1 MSSSL
6 RPPHRLAARRTVL
19 LLALCGGLALTA
31 CKSDDAASP
40 ITGEMGK
47 VRGPCYPNLTCNA
60 GLSCLSEVCVRLNDG
75 GFDSSREAGEGG
87 VDEASVRDAGGPD
100 ATPCISGCATTVAG
114 SGVAGF
120 AEGQAL
126 TAQLNGPTGLAFD
139 DKGRLLIA
147 DRDNHRVRVLEKD
160 GTLATL
166 AGSGTPGFA
175 NGPALAA
182 QLQSPS
188 GLAFGAGKLYI
199 ADSGNNRIRV
209 LVSGELKTYAS
220 SGEVGGGAGYN
231 DLQKATFNSPRGVTR
246 DGWGTVFVG
255 DTGNGSLREVSALG
269 AIVVSKGRRGIWG
282 VAVDSLGS
290 VYFAASEDHRIYRYA
305 AANTTLFAGA
315 DTRGYLDG
323 RVAAARFNAPR
334 GIYVF
339 DSGEVLVADTN
350 NHRIRRIVGDQ
361 VSTIAGEGPGY
372 ADGPLADVRFNGPS
386 DVIVGPNGDIYVAD
400 TNNHRIRVVR
410 P

>member
-1 MSSSL
+1 ML
-6 RPPHRLAARRTVL
+6 GATLVVL
-19 LLALCGGLALTA
+19 LTLHASAG

-60 GLSCLSEVCVRLNDG
+60 GLACLSEVCVRLTDG
-75 GFDSSREAGEGG
+75 GFDSPREAGEGG
-87 VDEASVRDAGGPD
+87 VDEASVQDAGGPD

-114 SGVAGF
+114 NGVAGF

-126 TAQLNGPTGLAFD
+126 AAQLNSPTGLAFD
-139 DKGRLLIA
+139 NTGRLLIA

-182 QLQSPS
+182 QLQAPS
-188 GLAFGAGKLYI
+188 GLTFGAGALYI
-199 ADSGNNRIRV
+199 ADAGNHRIRI
-209 LVSGELKTYAS
+209 LVGGELKTFAG
-220 SGEVGGGAGYN
+220 SGEVGTSAGYN
-231 DLQKATFNSPRGVTR
+231 DLQKATFNSPRTVTR

-255 DTGNGSLREVSALG
+255 DTGSSYLRELSPLG
-269 AIVVSKGRRGIWG
+269 ANIVPGARPGIWG
-282 VAVDSLGS
+282 VAVDSGGT
-290 VYFAASEDHRIYRYA
+290 VFFAASEDHRIYRYA
-305 AANTTLFAGA
+305 AGDVTIFAGA
-315 DTRGYLDG
+315 DTPGYLDG
-323 RVAAARFNAPR
+323 HVAAARFDGPR
-334 GIYVF
+334 GIFVF
-339 DSGEVLVADTN
+339 DSGEVLIADTN
-350 NHRIRRIVGDQ
+350 NHRIRRILDDQ
-361 VSTIAGEGPGY
+361 VSTVAGKGAGY

-400 TNNHRIRVVR
+400 TNNHRVRVVR